1 MTNWVQKCNLF
12 LATCAAG
19 IGGTFQ
25 YGYNISVINAP
36 TEYIQRFIN
45 ETWEDRYQTT
55 LNPHLLT
62 FLWSITVSIFT
73 LGGLIGSQIGGIL
86 AIRFGRKGAL
96 LINNSSSLLAALLM
110 GISYSA
116 GTFELIII
124 GRFLIGINS
133 GVSVCVQPLYV
144 NEIAPK
150 AVRGLMSMSS
160 SIFITGG
167 ILTGQVI
174 GLRELLGR
182 EEYVPLLLSSCCIP
196 AIIQLISLPWL
207 PESPRHLLI
216 DKNNELKCQ
225 DALKAFHGSNDYHS
239 EMEDIQKENI
249 ALGGEKLK
257 KPWDLY
263 SDPTTRPQLLTVI
276 GLNAGQQFSGI
287 NAIYFYATYIFTQAG
302 ITANKIPYATV
313 GTGACECLTALTCGF
328 FIERL
333 GRRVLLLGGYSLMA
347 FWCIMLTISLTYQ
360 EVYEWV
366 PYLSMVC
373 IFAFILSFGLGPARS
388 IPECHLFFPL
398 PSASTK
404 LFFVGLHPVEKP
416 GKLLNGRLLLCEIKP
431 DVNVLLNARQKKK
444 VFIKE
449 GRKEGGLKQYC
460 FLVFLVE
467 CSLVVTLIFFMVPET
482 KNKSFLEIRQLFLNR
497 DIWKMKK
504 TREEIQN
511 GGPLLNT
518 EI

>member
-1 MTNWVQKCNLF
+1 MLSHSSHISDDTGAIISKVQKCNLF

-25 YGYNISVINAP
+25 YGYNVSVINAP

-73 LGGLIGSQIGGIL
+73 LGGLIGSQIGGVL
-86 AIRFGRKGAL
+86 AIKFGRKGAL
-96 LINNSSSLLAALLM
+96 LINNSVSLLAALLM

-116 GTFELIII
+116 NAFELIII
-124 GRFLIGINS
+124 GRFIIGISSASQESQGKNKSPLPANPQRPTSVGKQTTQQVKGKSALDVFLADDS
-133 GVSVCVQPLYV
+133 GVPDSA
-144 NEIAPK
+144 IIWK
-150 AVRGLMSMSS
+150 HRKM
-160 SIFITGG
+160 
-167 ILTGQVI
+167 
-174 GLRELLGR
+174 ELLGG

-196 AIIQLISLPWL
+196 AIIQLISLPWF

-216 DKNNELKCQ
+216 DKNNVLECQ

-239 EMEDIQKENI
+239 EMEDIQKEHI

-257 KPWDLY
+257 KPWDLFT
-263 SDPTTRPQLLTVI
+263 DPTTRPQLLTVI

-287 NAIYFYATYIFTQAG
+287 DAIYFYATYIFTQAG
-302 ITANKIPYATV
+302 ITANNIPYATV

-347 FWCIMLTISLTYQ
+347 FWCIMLTIALTYQ
-360 EVYEWV
+360 ELYEWV

-373 IFAFILSFGLGPARS
+373 IFAFILSFGLGPGGITNIVTGEFFTQPARPAAYMTAGFMNWLS
-388 IPECHLFFPL
+388 FFII
-398 PSASTK
+398 
-404 LFFVGLHPVEKP
+404 G
-416 GKLLNGRLLLCEIKP
+416 
-431 DVNVLLNARQKKK
+431 
-444 VFIKE
+444 
-449 GRKEGGLKQYC
+449 
-460 FLVFLVE
+460 
-467 CSLVVTLIFFMVPET
+467 LIFPFIVGKHIVQST
-482 KNKSFLEIRQLFLNR
+482 SSHHHVQFLGMYDSTVI
-497 DIWKMKK
+497 KHH
-504 TREEIQN
+504 QN
-511 GGPLLNT
+511 SNT
-518 EI
+518 A